1 MIRHS
6 FLISEKRWVTF
17 HHSEAAK
24 SEVDVYGC
32 AWPPDIW
39 WAVQYR
45 RPRYSLVF
53 GRSSSSFTADYQRR
67 QPTTPKHDIHFPG
80 ATWILVDLAVDSI

>member
-24 SEVDVYGC
+24 SEVDVYG
-32 AWPPDIW
+32 
-39 WAVQYR
+39 
-45 RPRYSLVF
+45 LVF